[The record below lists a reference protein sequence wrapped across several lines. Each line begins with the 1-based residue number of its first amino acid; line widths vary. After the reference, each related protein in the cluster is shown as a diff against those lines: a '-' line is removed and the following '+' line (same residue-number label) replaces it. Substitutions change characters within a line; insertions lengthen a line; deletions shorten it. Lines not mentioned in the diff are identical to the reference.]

1 MRRYGLPVPALVMGV
16 ILGPLAEQYFL
27 TSMVSHGNDWT
38 VFLTRPISAVV
49 LLASAGLAAWPLV
62 QAARGRRTPAP
73 GADA

>member
-1 MRRYGLPVPALVMGV
+1 MGV

-38 VFLTRPISAVV
+38 IFLTRPISAIV

-62 QAARGRRTPAP
+62 QAARGRRKAVSGT
-73 GADA
+73 DS